1 MNYLFISLY
10 FVQATV
16 FIIVIS
22 FGTALVMSSLFKVK
36 SEPKMDIVRDTK
48 KSKRKPMLMA
58 GAIGVVAL
66 STLAFVFKPSNA
78 SYVVDRDAL
87 LVATVEQGDMKVR
100 VRGTGV
106 LASKD
111 IRWLATDVAGRVERI
126 VTKAGAVVKKG
137 DVILE
142 LSNPQ
147 LVQQMED
154 YQWQLEEMEAETT
167 ALEVSLESQLLDQ
180 ETVVLNEKLN
190 YERAKLTF
198 DAENTL
204 LTQGVIAISKIK
216 HQEAKIEV
224 NRFKQRWD
232 LEKKRLAKRRE
243 NLDAQRLSYQA
254 KLKRLRHSL
263 ARAQTQVDNLTVRAS
278 MDSIVQEMPLEL
290 GQQVNPGNN
299 LARLARSGLFI
310 AELRIPEK
318 LIKNVKLSQSVTVDT
333 RSSEIKGHIIR
344 IDPAVVNGTVQVD
357 VDLVGELP
365 IEARPDLTI
374 DGVIDIA
381 DIENTLYVK
390 RPMFAK
396 NDTTSKVYVLDQAS
410 QYAVK
415 RDITYGQTS
424 NQFIEI
430 KSGLKP
436 GDSIVVSDVTA
447 WQTHQKVS
455 IN

>member
-1 MNYLFISLY
+1 
-10 FVQATV
+10 
-16 FIIVIS
+16 
-22 FGTALVMSSLFKVK
+22 
-36 SEPKMDIVRDTK
+36 MDIVRDSN
-48 KSKRKPMLMA
+48 KSNKKPMLLA
-58 GAIGVVAL
+58 GVVGLAIIG
-66 STLAFVFKPSNA
+66 LAFFILKPSNA
-78 SYVVDRDAL
+78 SYVVDKDAL
-87 LVATVEQGDMKVR
+87 LFADVKQGDMKIR

-126 VTKAGAVVKKG
+126 VTKAGAMVKKG
-137 DVILE
+137 DLILE

-147 LVQQMED
+147 LIQQMQD
-154 YQWQLEEMEAETT
+154 NQWQLEEMQAETK

-180 ETVVLNEKLN
+180 ESVVLNEQLN

-198 DAENTL
+198 DAENSL

-224 NRFKQRWD
+224 KRYKQRWS
-232 LEKKRLAKRRE
+232 LEQRKLAKRVE
-243 NLDAQRLSYQA
+243 NLDAQRLSYRA
-254 KLKRLRHSL
+254 KLQRLTYGL
-263 ARAQTQVDNLTVRAS
+263 ARVKSQVDNLMVRAS
-278 MDSIVQEMPLEL
+278 MDAIVQEMPLEL

-299 LARLARSGLFI
+299 LARLARKGLFI

-318 LIKNVKLSQSVTVDT
+318 LIKNVKLAQSVIVDT
-333 RSSEIKGHIIR
+333 RSTKINGTIIR
-344 IDPAVVNGTVQVD
+344 IDPAVINGTVQVD
-357 VDLVGELP
+357 VDLAGKLP
-365 IEARPDLTI
+365 IEARPDLSI

-381 DIENTLYVK
+381 NLSNTLYVK

-396 NDTTSKVYVLDQAS
+396 NNSEAQVFVLDESS
-410 QYAVK
+410 QYVVK
-415 RDITYGQTS
+415 RTIEYGQTS

-436 GDSIVVSDVTA
+436 GERIVVSDVTT
-447 WQTHQKVS
+447 WQEHQKVS

>member
-1 MNYLFISLY
+1 
-10 FVQATV
+10 
-16 FIIVIS
+16 
-22 FGTALVMSSLFKVK
+22 
-36 SEPKMDIVRDTK
+36 MDIVRDSK
-48 KSKRKPMLMA
+48 PSKRQPLFIAGMLGM
-58 GAIGVVAL
+58 VVVGL
-66 STLAFVFKPSNA
+66 IFFVFKPSNA
-78 SYVVDRDAL
+78 SLVVSKNAL
-87 LVATVEQGDMKVR
+87 LFASVEQGDMKVR

-126 VTKAGAVVKKG
+126 VTKAGAMVKKG
-137 DVILE
+137 DLILE

-147 LVQQMED
+147 LVQLMQD
-154 YQWQLEEMEAETT
+154 NQWQLEEMQAETK

-180 ETVVLNEKLN
+180 ETVVLNEQLN

-216 HQEAKIEV
+216 HQEAQIEM
-224 NRFKQRWD
+224 NRYKQRLA
-232 LEKKRLAKRRE
+232 LEKKRLAKRHE
-243 NLDAQRLSYQA
+243 NLDAQRLAYRA
-254 KLKRLRHSL
+254 KLQRLRYSL
-263 ARAQTQVDNLTVRAS
+263 ARVEKQVENLKVRAS
-278 MDSIVQEMPLEL
+278 MDAIVQEMPLEL

-299 LARLARSGLFI
+299 LARLARNGLFI
-310 AELRIPEK
+310 AEIRIPEK
-318 LIKNVKLSQSVTVDT
+318 LIKNVKLSQLVTIDT
-333 RSSEIKGHIIR
+333 RSSTISGVIIR

-357 VDLVGELP
+357 VDLKGKLP
-365 IEARPDLTI
+365 IEARPDLSI

-381 DIENTLYVK
+381 DLSNTLYVK

-396 NDTTSKVYVLDQAS
+396 SGSQAKVFVLDDSS
-410 QYAVK
+410 QYVVQ
-415 RDITYGQTS
+415 RDISYGQTS

-436 GDSIVVSDVTA
+436 GERIVISDVTA
-447 WQTHQKVS
+447 WQAHQKVS

>member
-1 MNYLFISLY
+1 
-10 FVQATV
+10 
-16 FIIVIS
+16 
-22 FGTALVMSSLFKVK
+22 
-36 SEPKMDIVRDTK
+36 MDIVRDSK
-48 KSKRKPMLMA
+48 KSKRKPLLIA
-58 GAIGVVAL
+58 GAVGVLVVGVIAL
-66 STLAFVFKPSNA
+66 MIKPSNA
-78 SYVVDRDAL
+78 SYVVDKDAL
-87 LVATVEQGDMKVR
+87 LFATVEQGDMKVR

-126 VTKAGAVVKKG
+126 VTKAGAIVKKG

-147 LVQQMED
+147 LVQQMQD
-154 YQWQLEEMEAETT
+154 FGWQLEEMQAETT

-180 ETVVLNEKLN
+180 ETVVLNEQLN

-198 DAENTL
+198 DAENSL

-216 HQEAKIEV
+216 HQEAQIEV
-224 NRFKQRWD
+224 KRFKQRWD

-263 ARAQTQVDNLTVRAS
+263 ERAQKQVDNLTVRAS

-318 LIKNVKLSQSVTVDT
+318 LIKNVKISQAVSVDT
-333 RSSEIKGHIIR
+333 RSSIIKGHIIR

-357 VDLVGELP
+357 VDLLGELP

-381 DIENTLYVK
+381 DIENTLFVK
-390 RPMFAK
+390 RPMYAK
-396 NDTTSKVYVLDQAS
+396 NDTQGSVYVLDEQS
-410 QYAVK
+410 QEVVK
-415 RDITYGQTS
+415 RDIEYGQTS

-430 KSGLKP
+430 KSGLKS
-436 GDSIVVSDVTA
+436 GESIVVSDVTA
-447 WQTHQKVS
+447 WQSHQKVS

>member
-1 MNYLFISLY
+1 
-10 FVQATV
+10 
-16 FIIVIS
+16 
-22 FGTALVMSSLFKVK
+22 
-36 SEPKMDIVRDTK
+36 MDIVRDSK
-48 KSKRKPMLMA
+48 KSKRKPLLIA
-58 GAIGVVAL
+58 GAVGVLVVGVIAL
-66 STLAFVFKPSNA
+66 MIKPSNA
-78 SYVVDRDAL
+78 SYVVDKDAL
-87 LVATVEQGDMKVR
+87 LFATVEQGDMKVR

-126 VTKAGAVVKKG
+126 VTKAGAIVKKG

-147 LVQQMED
+147 LVQQMQD
-154 YQWQLEEMEAETT
+154 FGWQLEEMQAETT

-180 ETVVLNEKLN
+180 ETVVLNEQLN

-198 DAENTL
+198 DAENSL

-216 HQEAKIEV
+216 HQEAQIEV
-224 NRFKQRWD
+224 KRFKQRWD

-263 ARAQTQVDNLTVRAS
+263 ERAQKQVDNLTVRAS

-318 LIKNVKLSQSVTVDT
+318 LIKNVKISQAVSVDT
-333 RSSEIKGHIIR
+333 RSSIIKGHIIR

-357 VDLVGELP
+357 VDLLGELP

-381 DIENTLYVK
+381 DIENTLFVK
-390 RPMFAK
+390 RPMYAK
-396 NDTTSKVYVLDQAS
+396 NDTQGSVYVLDEQS
-410 QYAVK
+410 QEVVK
-415 RDITYGQTS
+415 RDIEYGQTS

-430 KSGLKP
+430 RSGLKS
-436 GDSIVVSDVTA
+436 GESIVVSDVTA
-447 WQTHQKVS
+447 WQSHQKVS

>member
-1 MNYLFISLY
+1 
-10 FVQATV
+10 
-16 FIIVIS
+16 
-22 FGTALVMSSLFKVK
+22 
-36 SEPKMDIVRDTK
+36 MDIVRDSK
-48 KSKRKPMLMA
+48 KSKRNPLLIASAVGVLVVGVIGLM
-58 GAIGVVAL
+58 I
-66 STLAFVFKPSNA
+66 KPSNA
-78 SYVVDRDAL
+78 SYVVDKDAL
-87 LVATVEQGDMKVR
+87 LFATVEQGDMKVR

-126 VTKAGAVVKKG
+126 VTKAGAIVKKG

-147 LVQQMED
+147 LVQQMQD
-154 YQWQLEEMEAETT
+154 FGWQLEEMQAETT

-180 ETVVLNEKLN
+180 ETVVLNEQLN

-198 DAENTL
+198 DAENSL

-216 HQEAKIEV
+216 HQEAQIEV
-224 NRFKQRWD
+224 KRFKQRWD

-254 KLKRLRHSL
+254 KLKRLSHSL
-263 ARAQTQVDNLTVRAS
+263 ARAQKQVDNLTVRAS

-318 LIKNVKLSQSVTVDT
+318 LIKNVKISQAVSVDT
-333 RSSEIKGHIIR
+333 RSSIIKGHIIR

-357 VDLVGELP
+357 VDLLGELP

-381 DIENTLYVK
+381 DIENTLFVK
-390 RPMFAK
+390 RPMYAK
-396 NDTTSKVYVLDQAS
+396 NDTQGRVYVLDEQS
-410 QYAVK
+410 QEVVK
-415 RDITYGQTS
+415 RDIEYGQTS

-436 GDSIVVSDVTA
+436 GESIVVSDVTA